1 MAFTIIEKFT
11 NRKSS
16 STQKPYQ
23 KNPKNMDTFV
33 KNKMESFFANQE
45 GIYTEH
51 TTNNQV
57 VTDYTDRFFNASTD
71 AANNKLILTN
81 SEYLIGTVVSYS
93 NDTATN
99 KVLEITGATINF
111 GGTPASNIT
120 IAAATTRSFIKT
132 ETAVWRQMTV

>member
-1 MAFTIIEKFT
+1 MPVTIIKNYT
-11 NRKSS
+11 NRKPS

-23 KNPKNMDTFV
+23 KPGFNVETLIEK
-33 KNKMESFFANQE
+33 KMKTFFANQE
-45 GIYTEH
+45 GIYLEH

-57 VTDYTDRFFNASTD
+57 VTDYTDRFFNASTG

-81 SEYLIGTVVSYS
+81 SEYLIGTVISYS

-111 GGTPASNIT
+111 GATPAST
-120 IAAATTRSFIKT
+120 VTVAAATTRSFIKT